1 MRILGSVDAQAT
13 LVATMDKLTR
23 YLKPVVTAFTFFL
36 MSCAATGVTAQD
48 VQHVEDELKS
58 LMQQLRGADPAVAEL
73 LADRVRREWSES
85 GSAAADYLLS
95 RGRKAME
102 LGNTDSALEHFTAL
116 IDHAPDFAQGW
127 AERAQVYFLLE
138 LYGPAVGDLEHV
150 LALIP
155 DHFDAIMG
163 LAVMLDSIERPE
175 DAYQAYL
182 QVNTIHPHQPG
193 LTEALARLELKLKGQ
208 KL

>member
-1 MRILGSVDAQAT
+1 M
-13 LVATMDKLTR
+13 R

-163 LAVMLDSIERPE
+163 LAVMLDAIERPE